1 MIFVDATSDG
11 QGDFSRSGVV
21 LFKTRVPFKIS
32 VAFFQDMGYFLRS
45 RFFVFAFHD
54 RGSLFKDHYHYFD
67 FLRSRRT
74 FSLGD
79 SFSKSQSTQTFMINI
94 KVDFLRYG
102 CTFGDIVVLLR

>member
-67 FLRSRRT
+67 FLITTT
-74 FSLGD
+74 FSFGD
-79 SFSKSQSTQTFMINI
+79 SLSKSQLTQTFMIKI
-94 KVDFLRYG
+94 KMVIF
-102 CTFGDIVVLLR
+102 

>member
-45 RFFVFAFHD
+45 RFFVFAFH
-54 RGSLFKDHYHYFD
+54 GWVSLFKDHYHYFD
-67 FLRSRRT
+67 FLITANFFFR
-74 FSLGD
+74 
-79 SFSKSQSTQTFMINI
+79 
-94 KVDFLRYG
+94 
-102 CTFGDIVVLLR
+102 

>member
-1 MIFVDATSDG
+1 MISE
-11 QGDFSRSGVV
+11 
-21 LFKTRVPFKIS
+21 LFKGCCGLNEGFV
-32 VAFFQDMGYFLRS
+32 
-45 RFFVFAFHD
+45 RFFMVVVVFKDQDHGRTFFLISAE
-54 RGSLFKDHYHYFD
+54 LFKDHYHYFD
-67 FLRSRRT
+67 FLIMAN